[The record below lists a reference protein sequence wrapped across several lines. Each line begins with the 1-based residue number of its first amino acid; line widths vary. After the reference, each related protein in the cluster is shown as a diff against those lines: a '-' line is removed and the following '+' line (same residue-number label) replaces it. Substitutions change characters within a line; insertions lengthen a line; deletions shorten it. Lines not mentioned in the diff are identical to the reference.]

1 MVAGGLLMGVV
12 VQAQAWLGYFNA
24 RRYLAVENVALYTS
38 FTAAAWAVVAAVLYL
53 SPRLI

>member
-1 MVAGGLLMGVV
+1 MSAV
-12 VQAQAWLGYFNA
+12 VQVQVWLNYFNA

-38 FTAAAWAVVAAVLYL
+38 FTAAAWVVVAAVLYL